1 MEALRSCFRDSC
13 RVVKGAFFS
22 TDWDDLMEESSRVVS
37 PSDAEVGPLARPVVS
52 SVRTVFVR
60 LWLSES
66 AFDLG
71 SALISFAIGVW
82 IFSSTGSVQDYS
94 ISVLVAALASM
105 AVTPVAGALADRYNR
120 LWVVA
125 GCDLAAIVVT
135 LAIVFLLSIRPPTV
149 GVLYVYSAMA
159 AAIAS
164 MRRPAVRVVI
174 SAIVPKHR
182 YTQINGLGGISR
194 STVQIA
200 APVASAF
207 LLQSFGMQVV
217 VATHFLLVLGGAILA
232 YGAMSTAVSGMG
244 LDRRSSADRSFLVS
258 TRSSLV
264 DALSFLGQTPLM
276 GALIAY
282 GAFVQ
287 CLLVLATVMLTPMVL
302 STHSSEVLGAV
313 MSIGVVGALCG
324 SVMAASRVIRKH
336 LVMWMLLSDAVQS
349 AAILAAGV
357 TDSPV
362 VWSMAAFVCLFSGS
376 ASLACSSALW
386 MRKTP
391 LARQGSIFSILA
403 ASNLLVMCLV
413 LLIGSRLVDSW
424 LEPALRDGGAWSAT
438 IGAWFGTGKGRGI
451 GFLLFVAGLCGL
463 AVSGI
468 ALSSSKLRKLETL
481 VPERSD

>member
-1 MEALRSCFRDSC
+1 
-13 RVVKGAFFS
+13 
-22 TDWDDLMEESSRVVS
+22 MEETGSAVSSRNAEIGPAARS
-37 PSDAEVGPLARPVVS
+37 FAPSA
-52 SVRTVFVR
+52 RTVFVR

-82 IFSSTGSVQDYS
+82 IFSSTASVQDYS
-94 ISVLVAALASM
+94 ISVLIAALASM
-105 AVTPVAGALADRYNR
+105 AVTPVAGTLADRYNR

-135 LAIVFLLSIRPPTV
+135 ISVVVFLSIRPPAV

-207 LLQSFGMQVV
+207 LLQSFGMQAV
-217 VATHFLLVLGGAILA
+217 VATHFMLVLGGAILA
-232 YGAMSTAVSGMG
+232 YAAMSAAVRGMA
-244 LDRRSSADRSFLVS
+244 LDSRSSADGSFLTS
-258 TRSSLV
+258 ARSSLA
-264 DALSFLGQTPLM
+264 DAFSFLAKTPLM
-276 GALIAY
+276 GGLIAY

-302 STHSSEVLGAV
+302 STHSTQVLGVV

-324 SVMAASRVIRKH
+324 SVMAASHVIRKH
-336 LVMWMLLSDAVQS
+336 LVLWMLLCDAIQS
-349 AAILAAGV
+349 ASIVAAGV
-357 TDSPV
+357 TASPV
-362 VWSMAAFVCLFSGS
+362 VWSISAFICLFSGS

-413 LLIGSRLVDSW
+413 LLVGGHLVDAW

-451 GFLLFVAGLCGL
+451 GFLFFVAGLCGL
-463 AVSGI
+463 AMSGM
-468 ALSSSKLRKLETL
+468 ALSSSKLRRLETL